1 MDVLAKARALAPDIA
16 ARAVEI
22 ESARRLPA
30 DLSQRMAEAGVYRTL
45 LPASLGGLEC
55 DPGTA
60 LRVIETLA
68 AADAS
73 AGWCA
78 MIGATAALPAAYME
92 PAAAGEIFAEPDCVA
107 GGVFAPMGR
116 AEEEG
121 DAYRL
126 SGRWRWASNS
136 ANCTWLSGGAVVLA
150 AGEPRTL
157 PGGAPEQ
164 RMMFFPADDA
174 ELIDT
179 WHVTGLA
186 GTGSGDMAV
195 HHILVPRDRTVALG
209 VDKPVAPGALYAFPV
224 FGLLALGIAAVAL
237 GNAAAALDELVALA
251 GDRRPGGGR
260 RTLAERGTVQAEL
273 ARADA
278 MLGAARAYLY
288 GTVEEAWRTAR
299 AGHALERDMRAR
311 LRLAATHAARTG
323 ADAARTAYDLAGGDS
338 VFLSSPLQR
347 RFRDAHVATQH
358 MMVAPPTWE
367 LAGRVRLGIEGD
379 ERFL

>member
-1 MDVLAKARALAPDIA
+1 MDVLAKARALAHDIA
-16 ARAVEI
+16 ARAGEI
-22 ESARRLPA
+22 ETARRLPA
-30 DLSQRMAEAGVYRTL
+30 DLSGRMAEAGVYRTL

-60 LRVIETLA
+60 LKVIETLA

-78 MIGATAALPAAYME
+78 MIGATAALPAAYMD

-136 ANCTWLSGGAVVLA
+136 VNCTWLSGGAAVLA
-150 AGEPRTL
+150 AGAPRTL
-157 PGGAPEQ
+157 PGGVPEQ

-179 WHVTGLA
+179 WHAAGLA

-237 GNAAAALDELVALA
+237 GNAGAALDALVTLA
-251 GDRRPGGGR
+251 GEKRPAGGR
-260 RTLAERGTVQAEL
+260 RTLAERGTVQAGL

-278 MLGAARAYLY
+278 AQGAARAYLY
-288 GTVEEAWRTAR
+288 ATVEEAWTTAR
-299 AGHALERDMRAR
+299 AGDALGRDVRAR

-323 ADAARTAYDLAGGDS
+323 ADVARTAYDLAGGDA
-338 VFLSSPLQR
+338 VFLASPLQR

-367 LAGRVRLGIEGD
+367 LAGRVRLGLEAD